1 MSPVGTRATPKSPAQ
16 NGSGQAP
23 VLSVSDL
30 EVQLRLR
37 KRTVYPLNGVD
48 LEVRKGETVG
58 LVGESGS
65 GKSMLA
71 LAVMGL
77 LPRPFGKVVAGS
89 ARLGETDLVG
99 LSERRLRELRGER
112 MSMVFQEP
120 MTALDPLF
128 TVGEQLVEAVRAH
141 RGVSRAEARDLAIE
155 SLRGVGLPS
164 PERRVDSYPHELSG
178 GMRQRVVIAIAL
190 CLQPEVMLA
199 DEPTTALDVTVQAQ
213 ILELIARAQQDLH
226 MGVLL
231 ITHDLAV
238 VSEVAD
244 RVAVMYAGRIVET
257 APAAALFAMPQHPY
271 THGLMKSTLDIAEP
285 PRRLPVIPGK
295 PPDLSAPPVG
305 CPFAPRCPNAT
316 ERCVAEAPP
325 AFPRPGAPEHRF
337 RCWHPVGG
345 GVDGPA

>member
-1 MSPVGTRATPKSPAQ
+1 MSGLETRPTSTMPSGTESPD
-16 NGSGQAP
+16 GP
-23 VLSVSDL
+23 VLQVGDL

-48 LEVRKGETVG
+48 LDVRKGETLG

-77 LPRPFGKVVAGS
+77 LPHPFGKVVAGS
-89 ARLGETDLVG
+89 ARLGETDLLG
-99 LSERRLRELRGER
+99 MSERRLRELRGER

-128 TVGEQLVEAVRAH
+128 TVGEQLAETVRAH
-141 RGVSRAEARDLAIE
+141 RDVTRSEARDLAVD
-155 SLRGVGLPS
+155 SLRLVGLPS

-190 CLQPEVMLA
+190 CLQPEILLA

-213 ILELIARAQQDLH
+213 ILELIARAQEELH

-244 RVAVMYAGRIVET
+244 RVAVMYAGRIVEN
-257 APAAALFAMPQHPY
+257 APAAALFASPQHPY
-271 THGLMKSTLDIAEP
+271 THGLLKSTLDIAEP

-295 PPDLSAPPVG
+295 PPDLSTPPVG
-305 CPFAPRCPNAT
+305 CPFAPRCASAS
-316 ERCVAEAPP
+316 ERCVSEPP
-325 AFPRPGAPEHRF
+325 PPVVKPGEREHVY
-337 RCWHPVGG
+337 RCWHPVG
-345 GVDGPA
+345 DADDRS